1 MLNPPLILTLTLD
14 PASQAWFDAL
24 RTTHFPAERLQ
35 VGAHVTLFHA
45 LPGEQE
51 GPIQQVM
58 ARLCGHA
65 LPFAVNVAGLM
76 LLGRGVAFRL
86 RAPAA
91 DQLRGALLEA
101 VALRLTAQDSAR
113 WSPHVTV
120 QNKVSPGLARRTFA
134 ALSGQFPPG
143 PVQAVGI
150 ELWRYHG
157 GPWEGVASWPFSG
170 SLCRNND

>member
-24 RTTHFPAERLQ
+24 RSAYFPADRLV

-51 GPIQQVM
+51 GLIAQVLS
-58 ARLCGHA
+58 ASCAQAGA
-65 LPFAVNVAGLM
+65 FAVEVTGLR
-76 LLGRGVAFRL
+76 LLGRGVAFTL

-91 DQLRGALLEA
+91 DRLRRLLLTR
-101 VALRLTAQDSAR
+101 VSLTLTAQDSAP

-120 QNKVSPGLARRTFA
+120 QNKVSPDEARRTFA
-134 ALSGQFPPG
+134 SLSGQRPPG
-143 PVQAVGI
+143 PVQAVGVA
-150 ELWRYHG
+150 LWRYLG
-157 GPWEGVASWPFSG
+157 GPWEKIGVWPFG
-170 SLCRNND
+170 GM